1 MTTQNKAE
9 TDSAG
14 LTAYATP
21 YQWRWWAVVLRGI
34 VAIAFGVL
42 SVYSPT
48 AAFASLVVLFGVFAL
63 VDGALV
69 LGMGLREARYH
80 RGALIARGLVS
91 ILAGLIA
98 LVWPAISSLA
108 LLVVIAT
115 WAIVAGVLEIAMS
128 IRRNIAHEWLLR
140 IEGVLSIVFGVLL
153 FLSPLA
159 GAIVLGLWVGAFA
172 LVAGGMLV
180 QTGFRLRSISHAHA
194 Q

>member
-1 MTTQNKAE
+1 
-9 TDSAG
+9 
-14 LTAYATP
+14 
-21 YQWRWWAVVLRGI
+21 
-34 VAIAFGVL
+34 VA
-42 SVYSPT
+42 SSR
-48 AAFASLVVLFGVFAL
+48 S
-63 VDGALV
+63 
-69 LGMGLREARYH
+69 
-80 RGALIARGLVS
+80 S
-91 ILAGLIA
+91 LAGLIA